1 MKEKFKER
9 LKTQNEQFA
18 SEKKNNV
25 SNVNKKKKREN

>member
-25 SNVNKKKKREN
+25 SNVNKKN